1 MDYFF
6 LHYVCVRAWAWAWA
20 CVRWTLRHHGVFAA
34 YFVEHVI

>member
-6 LHYVCVRAWAWAWA
+6 LHYVFVCARAWA